1 MSEDLATQAFT
12 IGPGGTGLGV
22 LGITQAL
29 PGKHPF
35 TIFGG
40 SSEAEL
46 IRIGGSGMLPG
57 TSAKIAYLAEADTVV
72 VLLLDRSSPPG
83 GTEFFRQLLE
93 SFAVAD

>member
-1 MSEDLATQAFT
+1 LSEDLATQAFT
-12 IGPGGTGLGV
+12 IGPGGAGLGV

-46 IRIGGSGMLPG
+46 IGIGGSRMLPG
-57 TSAKIAYLAEADTVV
+57 TSAKMGYLTEADTVV
-72 VLLLDRSSPPG
+72 VLLNRSSPPG